1 MHELQRLL
9 GRKTLEAEACNLF
22 AGRSGATEAWL
33 GSRALMGR
41 GMVGEQ
47 SSPDM
52 MTAPP
57 GVEADDYC
65 EQVHPVYRRETKP
78 GRPVS
83 DRDLP
88 RNSAREHSNFDRAT
102 TTPAANQI

>member
-33 GSRALMGR
+33 VSRALMGR

-57 GVEADDYC
+57 GVEADDYS

-78 GRPVS
+78 G
-83 DRDLP
+83 P
-88 RNSAREHSNFDRAT
+88 R
-102 TTPAANQI
+102 Q